1 MFHKPGSYPWP
12 LHSFENQSCP
22 GSTRPDGSP
31 AVCDGWQGTGS
42 VWKAADYNKTKRFV
56 VNCESQP
63 PTTAQPPL
71 TLRGAHPDSQ
81 CPNKGKPGAGGQ
93 NISFATSTDMIHWTW
108 LQDDWFSIDTT
119 HYRDPGRWDCIAAL
133 PVPGA
138 PQPGPVYGFWTGSP
152 QGAAGPWGFGRSEDG
167 IKWSAL
173 PPPQLQPPTGGEI
186 GGVQAMTFGSP
197 AQTRFFAMIGHGP
210 MIVYSAEKVEGPYV
224 SCHNIAALWVAFFSR
239 RQRYCG

>member
-1 MFHKPGSYPWP
+1 MFHKPGSFPWP

-56 VNCESQP
+56 VNY
-63 PTTAQPPL
+63 
-71 TLRGAHPDSQ
+71 SQ

-93 NISFATSTDMIHWTW
+93 NISFATSTDMIHWDW
-108 LQDDWFSIDTT
+108 LQDDWFSIDTN
-119 HYRDPGRWDCIAAL
+119 HYKDPGRWDCIAAL

-197 AQTRFFAMIGHGP
+197 AQTRFFAMIGHGGM

-224 SCHNIAALWVAFFSR
+224 AQVK
-239 RQRYCG
+239 